1 MLWGMSTPN
10 AKVFALLVY
19 VVIWHMVWYNVVACR
34 TSWQQRGGAD
44 MFNIM
49 ESFIVSLLSN
59 MVVYVLTKW
68 LEEHEN
74 NGK

>member
-1 MLWGMSTPN
+1 
-10 AKVFALLVY
+10 
-19 VVIWHMVWYNVVACR
+19 
-34 TSWQQRGGAD
+34 
-44 MFNIM
+44 MFNIL